1 MIGENGKESNGD
13 QTNSKQKSNGD
24 QTNTKQILNYVS
36 QLSVIQ
42 GIKVTNLFLQSF
54 QYVYPIDRIP
64 SPSPLKVQLNNHGS
78 HLPFTTEVQYNPNA
92 TTMGNHLHI

>member
-36 QLSVIQ
+36 QLS
-42 GIKVTNLFLQSF
+42 
-54 QYVYPIDRIP
+54 
-64 SPSPLKVQLNNHGS
+64 
-78 HLPFTTEVQYNPNA
+78 
-92 TTMGNHLHI
+92 GNTRNKGY